1 MRDRG
6 GQTGANGPIV
16 APSRFLVALCHA
28 QLSIRTSSFIFQWVE
43 NAKDMDHAYTT
54 EYTSHF
60 V

>member
-1 MRDRG
+1 M
-6 GQTGANGPIV
+6 GANGPIV
-16 APSRFLVALCHA
+16 APSRFLVALCYA